1 MRKHAWKL
9 SVLAGIISF
18 ALPALASASVLFTWP
33 SYSGGSASINTDG
46 TYNLTG
52 VSDIILENDQSG
64 STSGGGGIDG
74 TFPYDNLNNTLYANY
89 GATTTSG
96 WVCFT
101 VSGAGGSP
109 CGTDPTWR
117 VYWSGSVSGY
127 ASSSLPGFKISTT
140 TIASST
146 PTHTEIVSVTPVNGS
161 TIATSTTATIGAIV
175 WVDPNQWTQ
184 DLSNNLGPYTLT
196 IQVIPATAAQVAAV
210 PSAVQSLYP
219 KYTFTVENAGY
230 SYFSTTTDASDPGTY
245 QMQTEF
251 TKSQT
256 WYGQIFNFLSFGTV
270 SGGNILDATSTSFNA
285 NRSLIGTLLSAS
297 TTAMIQQLFASS
309 TASFA
314 TLSNECIP
322 GLGFDIGGC
331 FALIFI
337 PDTNALGAWLSLF
350 KNQFLSYAPWG
361 YATRFITI
369 LTTSATS
376 SSPVISLTFPVGSYG
391 HTTDTNTFSI
401 NMDSSMQAGSALL
414 NGVTSTWNGNT
425 QNIQQILEGPIDTI
439 IGITLLI
446 YIAMDIMGTFDK
458 ERRRPKEKLR

>member
-1 MRKHAWKL
+1 MRKYA
-9 SVLAGIISF
+9 SALAIGIASF
-18 ALPALASASVLFTWP
+18 CFAFPALASASVLFTWP

-52 VSDIILENDQSG
+52 VSDVIIHSDSENANLG
-64 STSGGGGIDG
+64 AGGIDG
-74 TFPYDNLNNTLYANY
+74 TFPYDNLNNTIYANF

-101 VSGAGGSP
+101 SSGLGGAP
-109 CGTDPTWR
+109 CGTDATWN
-117 VYWSGSVSGY
+117 VYWSGSVTGY
-127 ASSSLPGFKISTT
+127 ASSSMPGFTISST
-140 TIASST
+140 TIATST
-146 PTHTEIVSVTPVNGS
+146 PTHTEIVSVNPVNGS
-161 TIATSTTATIGAIV
+161 TIATSTAATIGAVV
-175 WVDPNQWTQ
+175 WVDPLQWTQ

-196 IQVIPATAAQVAAV
+196 IQVIPATAAQVAA
-210 PSAVQSLYP
+210 PPGAVQSLYP

-230 SYFSTTTDASDPGTY
+230 SYFSTTTNASDSGTY

-256 WYGQIFNFLSFGTV
+256 WYGQIFSWLSFGIV
-270 SGGNILDATSTSFNA
+270 SNSNILDSTSTSFNA
-285 NRSLIGTLLSAS
+285 NKSLTTAIFSAS
-297 TTAMIQQLFASS
+297 TTEAIANLLASS
-309 TASFA
+309 TATLT

-322 GLGFDIGGC
+322 GLGFNIGDC
-331 FALIFI
+331 FALIFV
-337 PDTNALGAWLSLF
+337 PDTQALGGWFQAFRS
-350 KNQFLSYAPWG
+350 QFLSYAPWG

-369 LTTSATS
+369 LTTSSTS

-391 HTTDTNTFSI
+391 HTSNTDTFTI

-414 NGVTSTWNGNT
+414 NGVTSTWNGKT
-425 QNIQQILEGPIDTI
+425 QNFQQILEPPVDTI

-446 YIAMDIMGTFDK
+446 FIATDVLGLFNS